1 MSVPEEV
8 AFSQIPNVFKRDS
21 PFGNELVMINLKA
34 QPFRTDL
41 PLACL
46 IHVRVLTCDPADP
59 SNPSWEEI
67 DILDGCHQIMSNYL
81 EDKCPGLFVAR
92 ATNAVW
98 RTTCFCMEPQV
109 PQPDSLLHELQRRY
123 PDRQVTME
131 YFQDPDWTIYQQF
144 YPSPIQMGEIMDNK
158 ILYSMRQRNANLM
171 LARPVNHTAEFS
183 SEAAAQSFLQAITP
197 HGFEVEGVGQA
208 EDDEAVWGVEF
219 ERTEILGSENF
230 IPLLAWLRTTVTHFE
245 GEYVGWGAGYS
256 ANETA

>member
-1 MSVPEEV
+1 MSASETDG
-8 AFSQIPNVFKRDS
+8 FSQIPNVFKRDS
-21 PFGNELVMINLKA
+21 QFGSELVMINLKA
-34 QPFRTDL
+34 KPFSADL

-46 IHVRVLTCDPADP
+46 IHVRVLACDPASPD
-59 SNPSWEEI
+59 NPSWDEI
-67 DILDGCHQIMSNYL
+67 EILDGCHQFMSTYL

-92 ATNAVW
+92 ATNPVW
-98 RTTCFCMEPQV
+98 RTTCFCMEPDV
-109 PQPDSLLHELQRRY
+109 PKPDALLHELQHRY

-158 ILYSMRQRNANLM
+158 ILYGMRQQNANLM
-171 LARPVNHTAEFS
+171 VARPVNHAAEFS
-183 SEAAAQSFLQAITP
+183 TEAAARSFVQAIIP

-230 IPLLAWLRTTVTHFE
+230 SPLLARLRTTVTHFE

-256 ANETA
+256 PGETA